1 MVRNIK
7 TYFLMSFLLIIV
19 TVINIPARNRVEDR
33 LQPYIEAIEAEGEE
47 PIDFVINK
55 LDEVDLIIFDDAL
68 HTAVEPFEFY
78 QEVIKTPSF
87 YKKVKKV
94 FIETASV
101 NKQQHIDAYFQSE
114 PENREL
120 LYPVFQDDI
129 NGTGWPMK
137 TYFDLF
143 HTIYV
148 LNRSLPEKQR
158 LEVIGV
164 DNPTYWSEIKT
175 KRDLELFQKTL
186 SSRDFSMYKMIAV
199 ELNYFEDGTKGI
211 FLTNTRH
218 AYKGIKNSKNK
229 FYWNTGTFFHQWHP
243 GKTYSIHF
251 HSVYLFIEKN
261 EKPAIKFDRIADG
274 IWDSAFEALGNNP
287 IAISLKKNVFGNE
300 EYIGN
305 HMLNVAPNQTM
316 YDAYD
321 ALIFLGPLEN
331 MRKTAMVDFIYTDKY
346 KIELQR
352 RGRILYSD
360 KEIKQMMKKHGVDSL
375 TELIDKAYAAEP
387 EILLPQAQSIQPIDA
402 WKTKDDEDD

>member
-1 MVRNIK
+1 MK
-7 TYFLMSFLLIIV
+7 AYFLISFLLI
-19 TVINIPARNRVEDR
+19 TFTLNKLPAQDRFEDR
-33 LQPYIEAIEAEGEE
+33 LQPYIKVLETEGEE

-55 LDEVDLIIFDDAL
+55 LKEVDLIIFDDAL
-68 HTAVEPFEFY
+68 HTAVKPFEFY
-78 QEVIKTPSF
+78 QELIKTPSF

-94 FIETASV
+94 FIEATSV
-101 NKQQHIDAYFQSE
+101 NKQQHIDAYFESE

-120 LYPVFQDDI
+120 LYPAFQDDI
-129 NGTGWPMK
+129 NGTGWPLK

-148 LNRSLPEKQR
+148 LNRSLPEEQR

-175 KRDLELFQKTL
+175 KRDLELFRKTL
-186 SSRDFSMYKMIAV
+186 RSRDFSMYKMIV
-199 ELNYFEDGTKGI
+199 TELNNFEDGEKGI

-251 HSVYLFIEKN
+251 HNVYLFFEKN
-261 EKPAIKFDRIADG
+261 EKPAMKFDRIADG
-274 IWDSAFEALGNNP
+274 IWDSAFKALGNKP
-287 IAISLKKNVFGNE
+287 TAISLKNNVFGNE
-300 EYIGN
+300 KYIGN
-305 HMLNVAPNQTM
+305 HMLNVAPNQMM

-331 MRKTAMVDFIYTDKY
+331 MRRTALVDFIYTDKY

-352 RGRILYSD
+352 RYKILYSEE
-360 KEIKQMMKKHGVDSL
+360 EIKQMTEDYGVDNL
-375 TELIDKAYAAEP
+375 KELIDKVFVAEP

-402 WKTKDDEDD
+402 WKTKDD